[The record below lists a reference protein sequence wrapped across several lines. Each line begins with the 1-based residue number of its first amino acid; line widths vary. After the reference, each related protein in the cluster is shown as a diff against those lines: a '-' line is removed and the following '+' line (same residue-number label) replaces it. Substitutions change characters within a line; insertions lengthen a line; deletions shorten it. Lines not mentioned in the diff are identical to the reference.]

1 MLMKNSLPSLLESRT
16 SRQSFR
22 EAALSAREHSTSS
35 HHLAVQGC
43 DRVEGRESS
52 KAQACED
59 ISKAIAYFQA
69 LLQSCKRSFMEDPR
83 CLTLGDGPSE
93 DTLDPGPLYLILEQV
108 RAHKRRPLL
117 HVTSMAGELQRDKLY
132 ADLIKNLPDET
143 SRVSGLN
150 VVEAEASIGD
160 RALNRDATEGDP
172 REPANEPP
180 IGQFF
185 FQGHLTFQMSTIP
198 Y

>member
-1 MLMKNSLPSLLESRT
+1 M
-16 SRQSFR
+16 
-22 EAALSAREHSTSS
+22 S
-35 HHLAVQGC
+35 HPWL
-43 DRVEGRESS
+43 
-52 KAQACED
+52 
-59 ISKAIAYFQA
+59 
-69 LLQSCKRSFMEDPR
+69 
-83 CLTLGDGPSE
+83 
-93 DTLDPGPLYLILEQV
+93 
-108 RAHKRRPLL
+108 
-117 HVTSMAGELQRDKLY
+117 GELQRDKLY

-180 IGQFF
+180 SGQFF